1 MDAIEASTVV
11 YVQPE
16 ELYGFIQDFSGT
28 SDYSEYLDR
37 VRQYGDGGPGTD
49 YRITVSWWKLSYTA
63 ETRVTDVD
71 PPERIDWRST
81 TGLDARGSWRIESLA
96 SSEVSADPPPGV
108 APEDATELRLRIEFD
123 AGSVMRVQLP
133 GPLSVEQVVEKV
145 TPIVVSES
153 ESVVEAMVADL
164 EGRRRPVDLTVH
176 RAPRRLG

>member
-11 YVQPE
+11 YVPPE
-16 ELYGFIQDFSGT
+16 ELYEFVQDFAGT
-28 SDYSEYLDR
+28 SDYSEHLER

-71 PPERIDWRST
+71 PPGRIDWRST
-81 TGLDARGSWRIESLA
+81 TGLDARGSWLIESLA
-96 SSEVSADPPPGV
+96 APEDPPPGV

-123 AGSVMRVQLP
+123 AGSVLRVRLP

-153 ESVVEAMVADL
+153 EAVVEAMVADL
-164 EGRRRPVDLTVH
+164 EGRTRPVDLTVH
-176 RAPRRLG
+176 RAPRQLG